1 MAGVNGVQCN
11 GSAIAGMQPG
21 QPHLLQGFQRLLS
34 HLLFQQECCL
44 RGAQYSTG
52 NCKEN
57 KCWSQCIHSISVTA
71 LNVPVH
77 KSSLRSCWICFRLF
91 RWLSLKMQQI
101 MRKYKR
107 CTDGF
112 VTWMMFVCGGSRR
125 GLREEC
131 LCFHPMMPGMG
142 HGVADTALV
151 WG

>member
-1 MAGVNGVQCN
+1 MRNSLMV
-11 GSAIAGMQPG
+11 
-21 QPHLLQGFQRLLS
+21 LLLLACGLGNPISYKASSDSS
-34 HLLFQQECCL
+34 HISSSNKSVVFVLHNILQEIVKKINV
-44 RGAQYSTG
+44 GASVSVVYP
-52 NCKEN
+52 
-57 KCWSQCIHSISVTA
+57 SQ
-71 LNVPVH
+71 LYVPVH